1 MFKKILAAVDGSQH
15 GLKAACTAG
24 ELARRMAADLWIVT
38 VFDPLP
44 AYLGEPYLQEA
55 MSKRLGQAEKVLQE
69 ALEEIGS
76 IPGKLSTETLEG
88 PVAEAIIAVLQSRDI
103 DLVVMGT
110 RGLGRLSGLVLGSQ
124 SQKVVHHAP
133 CPVLLVR

>member
-15 GLKAACTAG
+15 GLKAARTAG
-24 ELARRMAADLWIVT
+24 ELARRMEADLWIVT
-38 VFDPLP
+38 VFDPVP

-55 MSKRLGQAEKVLQE
+55 MSKRLGQAEKILQE

-88 PVAEAIIAVLQSRDI
+88 PVAEAIIAVLQARHI

-110 RGLGRLSGLVLGSQ
+110 RGLGRLSGLLLGSQ
-124 SQKVVHHAP
+124 SQKVVQHAP